1 MVLIT
6 VPLEIAMKTIIF
18 TAALVSGLA
27 GLVQAEETAAISFED
42 LDVNNNEAL
51 SVAETG
57 NLPEISAQWSSLDLD
72 GDGQLSK
79 DEFAG
84 YTTPAPAAGNQ

>member
-1 MVLIT
+1 
-6 VPLEIAMKTIIF
+6 MKKKLF
-18 TAALVSGLA
+18 TAVLVSGLV
-27 GLVQAEETAAISFED
+27 GLAHAEENPAISFED
-42 LDVNNNEAL
+42 LDVNKNDAL
-51 SVAETG
+51 SIAESA
-57 NLPEISAQWSSLDLD
+57 NLPEISAQWSALDMN

>member
-1 MVLIT
+1 MKKKLFTVVL
-6 VPLEIAMKTIIF
+6 VF
-18 TAALVSGLA
+18 GLA
-27 GLVQAEETAAISFED
+27 GLAHAEENSAISFAD
-42 LDVNNNEAL
+42 LDVNKNDAL
-51 SVAETG
+51 SIAESA
-57 NLPEISAQWSSLDLD
+57 NLPEISAQWSTLDMN

>member
-1 MVLIT
+1 
-6 VPLEIAMKTIIF
+6 MKTIIF

-57 NLPEISAQWSSLDLD
+57 NLPEISAQWSTLDMD

>member
-1 MVLIT
+1 
-6 VPLEIAMKTIIF
+6 MKRIIF

>member
-1 MVLIT
+1 
-6 VPLEIAMKTIIF
+6 MKTIIF

>member
-1 MVLIT
+1 
-6 VPLEIAMKTIIF
+6 MKTIIF

-57 NLPEISAQWSSLDLD
+57 NLPEISAQWSSLDMD

>member
-1 MVLIT
+1 
-6 VPLEIAMKTIIF
+6 MKTIIF

-57 NLPEISAQWSSLDLD
+57 NLPEISAQWSTLDMN